1 MHAHMEVVMMIDS
14 DIVSVVDS
22 DDDVDDDS
30 IGDYSSD
37 DANHN
42 YHNYVTMSL

>member
-1 MHAHMEVVMMIDS
+1 MMIDS